1 MAPPLPD
8 FIARRLPF
16 HRAQHTL
23 REGPDADRRLH
34 FIDQGDPTARPVLL
48 LHGNPTWGYLWRKV
62 IALLPGY
69 RCVAPDL
76 LGLGLSD
83 RLPRLEDHTV
93 DRHGAAIA
101 DLVQA
106 MDLRGVILIA
116 QDWGG
121 PIAMQVGLRHPDRI
135 AGVVLG
141 NTAVTVPS
149 HPRGTWFHK
158 LARVP
163 LVSDLLF
170 RGLGFPQIALWV
182 AQGDRKSIRGDV
194 ARAYRWPLR
203 TWKDRVAP
211 LALAR
216 MVPDGPD
223 HPSME
228 ALRKGEAWIRSFA
241 GPMALVWGLRDPILA
256 RSLGHHERAFP
267 NAPVTRTE
275 AGHFLQEEVPEALA
289 AAVEDVA
296 RRLVITLDG
305 SS

>member
-1 MAPPLPD
+1 MPPPLPD
-8 FIARRLPF
+8 FIARQLPF
-16 HRAQHTL
+16 HRGIHTL
-23 REGPDADRRLH
+23 REGPDAGRRIH
-34 FIDQGDPTARPVLL
+34 FIDQGDHGARPILL
-48 LHGNPTWGYLWRKV
+48 LHGNPTWSYLWRKV
-62 IALLPGY
+62 IALLPAY

-76 LGLGLSD
+76 LGLGFSD

-93 DRHGAAIA
+93 DRHGDAVA
-101 DLVQA
+101 DLVEA
-106 MDLRGVILIA
+106 LDLRGFILVG

-141 NTAVTVPS
+141 NTAVTIPS

-163 LVSDLLF
+163 IVSDLLF
-170 RGLGFPQIALWV
+170 RGLGVPQIALWA
-182 AQGDRKSIRGDV
+182 AQGDRKSIRGEV

-216 MVPDGPD
+216 MVPNGPD

-228 ALRKGEAWIRSFA
+228 ALRRGEAWIRSFT
-241 GPMALVWGLRDPILA
+241 GPMALVWGMRDPILTHA
-256 RSLGHHERAFP
+256 LRHHERAFP

-296 RRLVITLDG
+296 RRI
-305 SS
+305 